1 MTTTDVPLQGAPAAP
16 PDENTSTGMDPG
28 LPQGVHPLDRS
39 VPHTPGTN
47 PDHDTP
53 ISLTE
58 PGPQGITRPAPWS
71 TDNETALPVYQR
83 SAHDWNV
90 KVLSVNSTQGPMQAA
105 GRLRGC
111 EATTLSVPTTLS
123 DGTTPKGVM
132 FSSDEGE
139 LQQGLGAVLN
149 PGDSVTIRSE
159 GAVWVAVITNNTTG
173 SVQVMRTYNP
183 PGGGLGL
190 SAT

>member
-1 MTTTDVPLQGAPAAP
+1 MTIDVPLQGAPAAP

-90 KVLSVNSTQGPMQAA
+90 KVLSVEVGNSMTVSYDPVTGF
-105 GRLRGC
+105 
-111 EATTLSVPTTLS
+111 ATWNRS
-123 DGTTPKGVM
+123 GTTAII
-132 FSSDEGE
+132 
-139 LQQGLGAVLN
+139 L
-149 PGDSVTIRSE
+149 I
-159 GAVWVAVITNNTTG
+159 
-173 SVQVMRTYNP
+173 
-183 PGGGLGL
+183 
-190 SAT
+190 